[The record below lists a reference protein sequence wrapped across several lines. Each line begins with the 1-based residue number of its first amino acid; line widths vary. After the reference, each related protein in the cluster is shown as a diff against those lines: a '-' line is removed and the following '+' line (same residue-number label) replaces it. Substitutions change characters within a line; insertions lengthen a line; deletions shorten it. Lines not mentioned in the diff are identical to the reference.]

1 MAISHSLKHLK
12 HCHVPCSQCTGW
24 FLFRPPLWSD
34 MCREKW
40 AIWPQFWKLP
50 NQAAFMGSWP
60 LFGSIIFYSYF
71 DLFSSYNTNI
81 KTILPDL
88 WGWGC
93 WASSPRGCPTTAWTP
108 SPRPSCPAS
117 SSWRRPRWRQPWLCR
132 APSDWGEVST
142 FPPPL
147 SPTCLLFTSSDNQHT
162 QYPSSWQ
169 SAGLD
174 QQKDNQDKDKDKDNQ
189 HTQFPTSWQLSWL
202 GWTKRKCLATL
213 VFTHGWHQ
221 GTREA
226 KKHARTEKRWEGC
239 RDQEN
244 TFLDENIK
252 TRGPSCSLTEV
263 FCRLKKL
270 FQIS

>member
-1 MAISHSLKHLK
+1 
-12 HCHVPCSQCTGW
+12 
-24 FLFRPPLWSD
+24 

-71 DLFSSYNTNI
+71 DLFSSYNTNM

-147 SPTCLLFTSSDNQHT
+147 SPATCLLFTSSDNQHT

-189 HTQFPTSWQLSWL
+189 HTLFPSSWQFSWL
-202 GWTKRKCLATL
+202 GWTKRQCLATL
-213 VFTHGWHQ
+213 LFTHGWHQ
-221 GTREA
+221 GN
-226 KKHARTEKRWEGC
+226 KKHARKEKRWEGC

-244 TFLDENIK
+244 TFLDEIIK

>member
-1 MAISHSLKHLK
+1 
-12 HCHVPCSQCTGW
+12 
-24 FLFRPPLWSD
+24 

-142 FPPPL
+142 FPPPTL
-147 SPTCLLFTSSDNQHT
+147 SSNLPPLHLL
-162 QYPSSWQ
+162 WQ
-169 SAGLD
+169 SAHPVSL
-174 QQKDNQDKDKDKDNQ
+174 
-189 HTQFPTSWQLSWL
+189 LMAISWL
-202 GWTKRKCLATL
+202 GSTKRQSRQRQRQIQIQRQSAHPVSHLVAIKLAWMDKKTM
-213 VFTHGWHQ
+213 FGNPSFYPRMTPGNQ
-221 GTREA
+221 GN
-226 KKHARTEKRWEGC
+226 KKHWPRKEMRRMSWSRKYLFGREHQNKRTLMLPCWG
-239 RDQEN
+239 
-244 TFLDENIK
+244 
-252 TRGPSCSLTEV
+252 
-263 FCRLKKL
+263 FCHLIKL